1 MKIES
6 NIDVFS
12 ELSGEEEQHM
22 REIASTPL
30 AKPFFHEKM
39 DCFLSTP
46 VSKTR
51 NVEI

>member
-1 MKIES
+1 MF
-6 NIDVFS
+6 FS
-12 ELSGEEEQHM
+12 ELSPEEEQHM
-22 REIASTPL
+22 REIASKDSKPL

-46 VSKTR
+46 DSKTR